1 MARAFWKGT
10 ISFGLVSIPVRMFV
24 GTEAH
29 PIAFHLLHKK
39 CLTRPHQVLH
49 CDKDNEDLTIKDTV
63 KGYEYVKD
71 QFVVLDEKDFANVP
85 VKTTH
90 TIEIAGF
97 VRSVEIDA
105 QYYNGIHYLEPDK
118 MGEKPFLLLR
128 EALVKTERVAVARV
142 AFAQR
147 EHLCCLRP
155 TEDSIILHTLF
166 YDDEILP
173 HSELAPKQQTIKPE
187 ELDMAVSLI
196 NVLSK
201 GFEPSEFHDEY
212 KVALRALIEAKLRGK
227 PIAAAPAEAPAEI
240 PDLMAAMRASIQ
252 AAKKFPEP
260 EKAAT
265 GARKKVKG

>member
-1 MARAFWKGT
+1 MARAFWRGT

-24 GTEAH
+24 GTESH

-49 CDKDNEDLTIKDTV
+49 CDKDNEDITIKDTV
-63 KGYEYVKD
+63 KGYEYSKD

-97 VRSVEIDA
+97 VRASEIKA

-155 TEDSIILHTLF
+155 TEDSIMLHTL
-166 YDDEILP
+166 YYNDEILP
-173 HSELAPKQQTIKPE
+173 HSELAPKAQANKPE
-187 ELDMAVSLI
+187 EVDMAISLV

-201 GFEPSEFHDEY
+201 SFEPEQFHDEY

-227 PIAAAPAEAPAEI
+227 PITAAPAEATAEI
-240 PDLMAAMRASIQ
+240 PDLMAAMRASIL
-252 AAKKFPEP
+252 AAKKKPEM
-260 EKAAT
+260 EKVAA
-265 GARKKVKG
+265 GNRKKS